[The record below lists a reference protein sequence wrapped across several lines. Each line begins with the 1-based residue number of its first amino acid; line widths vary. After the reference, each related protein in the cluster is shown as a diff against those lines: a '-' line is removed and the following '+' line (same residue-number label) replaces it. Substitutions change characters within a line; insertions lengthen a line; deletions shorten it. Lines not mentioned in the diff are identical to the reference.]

1 MIQIKNKTS
10 TFYYGMA
17 VKLSSL
23 FVYKWKINF
32 YFKVAVATPNFS
44 LAFTEEKIIQIN
56 SQWYNS
62 EKIVIFSVN

>member
-1 MIQIKNKTS
+1 MEDQ
-10 TFYYGMA
+10 F
-17 VKLSSL
+17 L
-23 FVYKWKINF
+23 FQGR
-32 YFKVAVATPNFS
+32 VATPNFS